1 MTNVFEYLH
10 AVADDEI
17 DQQGH
22 ANNVAF
28 MEWLQAAAIN
38 HSDAQG
44 WPGERYRQLGQGWVV
59 RSHYIEYLQQAFA
72 GDEIVVETW
81 IAGTKKATSVR
92 RYKIFRLPDRQ
103 LLAKAETHWAF
114 IDFSTGKPMRIPEEV
129 ASSFQVVDR

>member
-1 MTNVFEYLH
+1 MPLVFEYPH
-10 AVADDEI
+10 TVGNDEI
-17 DQQGH
+17 DQQRH

-28 MEWLQAAAIN
+28 MEWLQAAAIA
-38 HSDAQG
+38 HSAAQG

-72 GDEIVVETW
+72 GDQIVVETW
-81 IAGTKKATSVR
+81 IASTKKATSVR

-114 IDFSTGKPMRIPEEV
+114 IDFTTGKPIRIPEVV
-129 ASSFQVVDR
+129 ASSFQVVDQ